1 MKTINVR
8 GVILGEGRTKIICPV
23 VDTALDAALAT
34 VERAKRL
41 HVDAIE

>member
-41 HVDAIE
+41 HVDA